1 VLMVILSVT
10 QTLILI
16 NFFVKKYPLN
26 IIWLSIPYYSLILLN
41 KRYSIKSIF
50 LWSKITSGDMI
61 SIKTPNL
68 SF

>member
-1 VLMVILSVT
+1 VLMVVLSVT

-16 NFFVKKYPLN
+16 NLFVKKYPLN
-26 IIWLSIPYYSLILLN
+26 IIWLSIPYYYLIHLN
-41 KRYSIKSIF
+41 IIYSIKSIF

-61 SIKTPNL
+61 SIKTPSL